1 MIASDHAP
9 HTLKEKQAESVW
21 NVKTGIP
28 GLETTLPL
36 LLTEV
41 KRGRLSIGDVV
52 RLLCEK
58 PSEVFNI
65 HGKGYLKHGNDADL
79 TIVDLRKKFK
89 IDPSEFKSKAKF
101 SPFDGRE
108 VEGKPVKTFVGGQ
121 LVMDEGEIVVKAG
134 SGRILRRE

>member
-1 MIASDHAP
+1 
-9 HTLKEKQAESVW
+9 
-21 NVKTGIP
+21 
-28 GLETTLPL
+28 
-36 LLTEV
+36 
-41 KRGRLSIGDVV
+41 
-52 RLLCEK
+52 
-58 PSEVFNI
+58 
-65 HGKGYLKHGNDADL
+65 LKHEADADL